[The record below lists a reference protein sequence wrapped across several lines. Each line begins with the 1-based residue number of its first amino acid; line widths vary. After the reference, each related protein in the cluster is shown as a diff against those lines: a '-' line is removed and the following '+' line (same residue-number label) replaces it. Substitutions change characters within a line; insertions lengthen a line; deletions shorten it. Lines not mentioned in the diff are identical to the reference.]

1 MRQGFYEES
10 LALDT
15 FQLPSPFSQTD
26 IPVWQQLTQ
35 TSDFTYL
42 SRFADAQ
49 SSLHHAHSLAS
60 ASQPQ
65 LLGEVHLRAGTL
77 ASLQWQLTD
86 AESEYHLAL
95 DSARSQKDRFLEV
108 AALGSLGL
116 VAVRKEH
123 YDESVEWNKQALQ
136 LSKTLGAMSSIARTE
151 GNIGWSY
158 YQVGDLE
165 GALALYQ
172 QAAADSETA
181 GLPEKRVTWLV
192 NAGIVHY
199 DLHNFAA
206 AEEQS
211 NQALALSRQLK
222 DINSTIDGLQNLAL
236 IALGK
241 GEFDQ
246 AARYLSQSAQ
256 LQSSAPDHPRDLYT
270 RLLAAHLAV
279 KKNDLSAAAK
289 SYSEILH
296 DPSAPA
302 SLAWEAQESLAQ
314 LHALQ
319 GKTAL
324 AEREFSESIRKRSKR
339 R

>member
-1 MRQGFYEES
+1 
-10 LALDT
+10 
-15 FQLPSPFSQTD
+15 
-26 IPVWQQLTQ
+26 
-35 TSDFTYL
+35 
-42 SRFADAQ
+42 
-49 SSLHHAHSLAS
+49 
-60 ASQPQ
+60 
-65 LLGEVHLRAGTL
+65 
-77 ASLQWQLTD
+77 
-86 AESEYHLAL
+86 
-95 DSARSQKDRFLEV
+95 
-108 AALGSLGL
+108 
-116 VAVRKEH
+116 
-123 YDESVEWNKQALQ
+123 
-136 LSKTLGAMSSIARTE
+136 MSSIARTE

-199 DLHNFAA
+199 DLHDFAA

-241 GEFDQ
+241 GEFYQ

-324 AEREFSESIRKRSKR
+324 AEREFSESIRKIAKARDALEHEDFRLSFLSSA
-339 R
+339 